1 MVKRCAYIDEIG
13 LRCKKQPYY
22 NKEGETNTLY
32 CSIHKTEY
40 MVNLKDKKC
49 IHKDE
54 NGIQCKIF
62 PVYNIEGKKEALYC
76 NEHKLNGM
84 VDVKHRTCI
93 HKDCKTRPNFNIK
106 GEIKGLYCKLHKL
119 DGMIDVTSKK
129 CIYTSEDGSR
139 CATQPS
145 FNNKGEKEELYC
157 SKHKIDGMIYINKHN
172 KRCVYIDENGI
183 RCTTRPS
190 FNTQGEK
197 ELYCSRHKL
206 DQMVNVREI
215 CKSEWCHTKKNEK
228 YDGYCAYCYINLF
241 PEKCISR
248 NYKTK
253 ECAVVEYITITF
265 PDFTWTIDKS
275 ITGGCSKRRPDLILD
290 LGYQIIIIE
299 IDENQHNKYDCS
311 CENKR
316 IMELSQDVGH
326 RPIIFIRFNPDA
338 YTNKKGEMINSCW
351 SLDKNGL
358 CIVKKT
364 KKNEWEN
371 RLFTLNEQIQYWT
384 NSHNITTKT
393 IENIHLFYDG
403 F

>member
-1 MVKRCAYIDEIG
+1 MVKRCAYKDENG
-13 LRCKKQPYY
+13 SRCKKQPYY
-22 NKEGETNTLY
+22 NEEGETNTLY
-32 CSIHKTEY
+32 CSIHKTED
-40 MVNLKDKKC
+40 MINLKDKTC

-54 NGIQCKIF
+54 NGIPCKIF

-76 NEHKLNGM
+76 TEHKLNGM

-93 HKDCKTRPNFNIK
+93 HKGCKTRPNFNMK

-119 DGMIDVTSKK
+119 DGMTDVTSKT
-129 CIYTSEDGSR
+129 CICILENGTR
-139 CATQPS
+139 CTKRSS
-145 FNNKGEKEELYC
+145 FNTEGEKEMLYC
-157 SKHKIDGMIYINKHN
+157 GKHKIDGMVDVHHKQ
-172 KRCVYIDENGI
+172 RCVYIGENGI
-183 RCTTRPS
+183 RCK
-190 FNTQGEK
+190 FNPNFNIEGEK
-197 ELYCSRHKL
+197 RLYCSIHKL
-206 DQMVNVREI
+206 DQMIDVRNNT
-215 CKSEWCHTKKNEK
+215 CKSEWCYTRKNEK

-241 PEKCISR
+241 PDQCVSR

-253 ECAVVEYITITF
+253 ERKVVEYITTNF
-265 PDFTWTIDKS
+265 PDFTWTIDKN

-290 LGYQIIIIE
+290 LGYQIIITE
-299 IDENQHNKYDCS
+299 VDEHQHNKYDCS

-351 SLDKNGL
+351 SFDKNGL
-358 CIVKKT
+358 CIIKKT

-393 IENIHLFYDG
+393 IEIIQLFYDG